1 MRFRPAFWMTVF
13 AVPSLAL
20 LLALGT
26 WQVARMQ
33 WKEALI
39 SEFTARAQGEAIS
52 PPGAAAAAGLRFQ
65 RLALSGVWMHEAE
78 IQMTGRTFEG
88 TAGYHVVTPM
98 RLDDGRILLVNRGW
112 VAQDY
117 RQPESRPKS
126 LASGRREIEAILR
139 LPARK
144 GYFVPEND
152 PVRNDWFTLDIDDIA
167 DHRDLGADVIRAY
180 RADAL
185 RPDGPYTQ
193 PIGAA
198 VDIDIPNNHW
208 HYALTW
214 YGIALGL
221 IGVYIAWHH
230 QTGRLGAK
238 QGRRSQS

>member
-1 MRFRPAFWMTVF
+1 MTVF
-13 AVPSLAL
+13 AVPSLAI

-39 SEFTARAQGEAIS
+39 DELTARAQGSAIA
-52 PPGAAAAAGLRFQ
+52 PPAAADAAGMRFQ
-65 RLALSGVWMHEAE
+65 RLALSGAWMHDAE
-78 IQMTGRTFEG
+78 VQLTGRTFEG

-112 VAQDY
+112 VPQDY
-117 RQPESRPKS
+117 RRPESRPKT
-126 LASGRREIEAILR
+126 LHAGRQEVEAILR
-139 LPARK
+139 LPAEK

-152 PVRNDWFTLDIDDIA
+152 PARDDWFTLDIDGIA
-167 DHRDLGADVIRAY
+167 AHRGLGAETVTAY

-185 RPDGPYTQ
+185 RPEGPYVL

-221 IGVYIAWHH
+221 VGVYGAWHH
-230 QTGRLGAK
+230 QAGRLRPAGS
-238 QGRRSQS
+238 RNRP